1 MNLQISYDFTNLTEA
16 IEVAKKTAYYA
27 DIIEIGTPL
36 LFSEGVNAVKTFRKE
51 FPNKKLLADMKLV
64 DRVEEVIS
72 LYGTSGVDYITV
84 LGVTTN
90 NIIRKATTI
99 AHKHNVKIILDL
111 FDIYTLGQTAKDA
124 STLEVDGILFH
135 SPYDTESS
143 HEIEDKWE
151 IVRGNTTL
159 PIFVAEKINKESI
172 KNIIKLK
179 PDGILIGKAITRAAN
194 PEEVAKEFHNLI
206 HNK

>member
-16 IEVAKKTAYYA
+16 IEVAKKTASYA

-36 LFSEGVNAVKTFRKE
+36 LFAEGVRAVEAFRKE
-51 FPNKKLLADMKLV
+51 FPNKKLLADIKLV
-64 DRVEEVIS
+64 DRVDDVIS
-72 LYGTSGVDYITV
+72 LYGTAGADYITV
-84 LGVTTN
+84 LGGTTN

-99 AHKHNVKIILDL
+99 AHKHNVKVILDL
-111 FDIYTLGQTAKDA
+111 VDIYTLGQAAKDA

-135 SPYDTESS
+135 SPYDTDSS

-151 IVRGNTTL
+151 IVRGNTKL

-172 KNIIKLK
+172 QNILTLK
-179 PDGILIGKAITRAAN
+179 PDGILIGKAITKAAN
-194 PEEVAKEFHNLI
+194 PEEAAKEFHSLI